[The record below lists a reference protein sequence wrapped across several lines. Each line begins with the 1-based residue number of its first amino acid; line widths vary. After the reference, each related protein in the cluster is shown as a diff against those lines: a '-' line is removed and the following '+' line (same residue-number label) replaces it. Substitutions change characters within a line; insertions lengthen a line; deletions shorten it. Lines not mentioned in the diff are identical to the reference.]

1 MLSRQ
6 AACLCAVKAVG
17 AVADNKRRTF
27 AKGCNSNMKS
37 CATVSRRS
45 HSAGGNRGFT
55 LIELLVVIA
64 IIAILI
70 GLLLPAVQK
79 VRESAARMS
88 CANNLKQIGLA
99 LHTYHDQSGRFPSS
113 LAELLQTAQFPPDG
127 TKDGYKFIA
136 TQLTP
141 NAATILAEP
150 VPGVTGS
157 ESGLLEASLVN
168 RTPAFNIRFFPT
180 PGATEGRDRMFAL
193 VDRSAAEAITCLV
206 GLLPF
211 IEQDNLYSTVLPFLQ
226 QPDREVRS
234 VLQNLTDSG
243 GKFSFASF
251 HSGGVNFLFGD
262 GSVRTIF
269 RSFTE
274 NVSRAMQLGA
284 YNEDW
289 MQLPGDV
296 MLPTDPAHSGIF
308 SFHALEELTVEY
320 VLDPRLQREL
330 LRMLRQAEHAAGQG
344 HTDQK
349 ERWLADFAG
358 VLQKVRG
365 TALPAVQADALTL
378 IAKSL

>member
-1 MLSRQ
+1 
-6 AACLCAVKAVG
+6 
-17 AVADNKRRTF
+17 
-27 AKGCNSNMKS
+27 MKS
-37 CATVSRRS
+37 CAALSRRS

-88 CANNLKQIGLA
+88 CSNNLKQIGLA
-99 LHTYHDQSGRFPSS
+99 MHTYYDQSGRFPSS
-113 LAELLQTAQFPPDG
+113 LAEILESARFPPDG
-127 TKDGYKFIA
+127 AKDGYKFIA
-136 TQLTP
+136 TRLTP

-168 RTPAFNIRFFPT
+168 RSPVFNLRFFPT
-180 PGATEGRDRMFAL
+180 PGAAEGRYRMFAF

-211 IEQDNLYSTVLPFLQ
+211 IEQDNLYSMVLPFLR
-226 QPDREVRS
+226 QPDREVHS
-234 VLQNLTDSG
+234 VLQSLTDSD

-251 HSGGVNFLFGD
+251 HSGGVNFVFGD

-289 MQLPGDV
+289 MKLPSDV
-296 MLPTDPAHSGIF
+296 MLPASPAHSGVF
-308 SFHALEELTVEY
+308 SFHALEKLTAEY

-344 HTDQK
+344 HPEQK
-349 ERWLADFAG
+349 ERWLADFVG

-365 TALPAVQADALTL
+365 TALPAVQADALTV

>member
-1 MLSRQ
+1 M
-6 AACLCAVKAVG
+6 
-17 AVADNKRRTF
+17 F
-27 AKGCNSNMKS
+27 AKERNFEMKT

-64 IIAILI
+64 IIAVLI
-70 GLLLPAVQK
+70 GLLLPDVQK

-88 CANNLKQIGLA
+88 CSNNLKQVGLA
-99 LHTYHDQSGRFPSS
+99 LHTYYDQSGRFPSS
-113 LAELLQTAQFPPDG
+113 LSEVLQSAQFPPDG
-127 TKDGYKFIA
+127 AKDGYKFIA

-180 PGATEGRDRMFAL
+180 PGAVEGRYRMFAL
-193 VDRSAAEAITCLV
+193 VDRSAAEAISCLV

-211 IEQDNLYSTVLPFLQ
+211 TEQESIYGMVLPFLR

-234 VLQNLTDSG
+234 VLQSLTDRG
-243 GKFSFASF
+243 GTFSFASF
-251 HSGGVNFLFGD
+251 HSGGINFVFGD

-274 NVSRAMQLGA
+274 NVSHAMQLGA

-296 MLPTDPAHSGIF
+296 MLPPDPAHSGIF
-308 SFHALEELTVEY
+308 SFYALERLTLEY
-320 VLDPRLQREL
+320 VLDPKLQREL
-330 LRMLRQAEHAAGQG
+330 LRILRQAEHTASRG

-349 ERWLADFAG
+349 ECWLADFAG
-358 VLQKVRG
+358 ILQKVRG
-365 TALPAVQADALTL
+365 TTLPAVQADALIL

>member
-1 MLSRQ
+1 
-6 AACLCAVKAVG
+6 
-17 AVADNKRRTF
+17 
-27 AKGCNSNMKS
+27 MKS
-37 CATVSRRS
+37 CATVSRRPL
-45 HSAGGNRGFT
+45 SAGQNRGFT

-88 CANNLKQIGLA
+88 CSNNLKQIGLA
-99 LHTYHDQSGRFPSS
+99 LHTHYDHSGRFPTS
-113 LAELLQTAQFPPDG
+113 LAEVLESAQFPPDG
-127 TKDGYKFIA
+127 AKDGYKFIA

-157 ESGLLEASLVN
+157 ESGVLGASLVN

-180 PGATEGRDRMFAL
+180 PGAAEGRSRMFAL

-211 IEQDNLYSTVLPFLQ
+211 IEQENVYDMVLPFLR
-226 QPDREVRS
+226 QPDRQVRS

-262 GSVRTIF
+262 GSVRAIF